1 MIMVTHKIRRS
12 AADVRVAKLHDDR
25 AVVGCALTA
34 LAALL
39 LMLLAG
45 TARAEQPDHAH
56 ELGIAAPTSSAAPH
70 YFPGNTKYT
79 PVKMIRTGK

>member
-1 MIMVTHKIRRS
+1 MVAHKIRRS
-12 AADVRVAKLHDDR
+12 AADVRIAKFPDDR

-34 LAALL
+34 LAALV

-45 TARAEQPDHAH
+45 TARAEQPDHEH
-56 ELGIAAPTSSAAPH
+56 ELGIAAQASSAAAPH

>member
-1 MIMVTHKIRRS
+1 MVARKIRRS
-12 AADVRVAKLHDDR
+12 AADVRVAKVPDDR

-45 TARAEQPDHAH
+45 TARADQPDHEH
-56 ELGIAAPTSSAAPH
+56 ELGIAAQTSNAAPQ

>member
-1 MIMVTHKIRRS
+1 MNMVARKIRRN
-12 AADVRVAKLHDDR
+12 AADVRVARLPDDR

-39 LMLLAG
+39 LMLLTG
-45 TARAEQPDHAH
+45 TAKAEQL
-56 ELGIAAPTSSAAPH
+56 EFGIATQTSSAIAPH

-79 PVKMIRTGK
+79 PVKMIRIGK

>member
-1 MIMVTHKIRRS
+1 MVAFKTSTS
-12 AADVRVAKLHDDR
+12 AATSRAATVPDDR

-45 TARAEQPDHAH
+45 TARAEQPDHHEH
-56 ELGIAAPTSSAAPH
+56 ELGIAAQASSAAAPH